1 METGLYK
8 YMYLINGLA
17 NVPVYKYMSFNLR
30 LTVYYVYYAS
40 FVRPSPLPSFDS
52 ARKLDV
58 REIAIFGGA
67 RKLNARKLDS
77 RKLDA
82 RKLSEVRYICK

>member
-1 METGLYK
+1 MIIENVRSYI
-8 YMYLINGLA
+8 MYIISHLC
-17 NVPVYKYMSFNLR
+17 SFL
-30 LTVYYVYYAS
+30 
-40 FVRPSPLPSFDS
+40 RPSPLPSFDS

-67 RKLNARKLDS
+67 RKLNERKLNERKLNARKLNARKLNARKLNT

-82 RKLSEVRYICK
+82 REN